1 MTVPVENVKNI
12 LAVNGLKNTGTS
24 GNSLEELA
32 QEICESVGGLREREE
47 LAQTIYSNLTAS
59 GVSFKDTDNL
69 MGVAEDIAGS
79 IYMSYRM
86 E

>member
-1 MTVPVENVKNI
+1 MVPVENVKNI

-47 LAQTIYSNLTAS
+47 
-59 GVSFKDTDNL
+59 
-69 MGVAEDIAGS
+69 
-79 IYMSYRM
+79 
-86 E
+86 